1 MESAG
6 RVALADL
13 RDQPLSV
20 DEALAAVTGPGVGG
34 TAVFVGTVRDDDGGR
49 AVAGLGYS
57 AHPTAAALL
66 REVAAA
72 VALDHPG
79 VVLAAVHRVGGLA
92 VGDVAVVVA
101 AGAAHRAQAFAAA
114 RQLIDDV
121 KSKVPIWKH
130 QAFADGT
137 QEWVGAPLT

>member
-1 MESAG
+1 MDVTG
-6 RVALADL
+6 RVALLDL
-13 RDQPLSV
+13 RQAPLSV
-20 DEALAAVTGPGVGG
+20 DEVLEAVRERGVGG

-49 AVAGLGYS
+49 GVTALGYS
-57 AHPTAAALL
+57 AHPSAAALL
-66 REVAAA
+66 AEVAASVSRA
-72 VALDHPG
+72 HPG
-79 VVLAAVHRVGGLA
+79 VILAAAHRVGDLA

-121 KSKVPIWKH
+121 KAQVPIWKH
-130 QAFADGT
+130 QSFADGT